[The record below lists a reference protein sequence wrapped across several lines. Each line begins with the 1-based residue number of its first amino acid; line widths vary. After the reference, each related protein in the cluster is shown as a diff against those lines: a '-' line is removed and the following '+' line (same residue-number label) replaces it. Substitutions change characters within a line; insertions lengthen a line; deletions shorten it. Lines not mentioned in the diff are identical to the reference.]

1 MTTREPTPGP
11 DRHVTF
17 DAMRGVA
24 AITVVIGHFGMVAS
38 GSWPAH
44 YYLAV
49 DLFFTLS
56 GFVLASNYDH
66 RFAAGLAAFGFM
78 RSRAIRLWPMVLI
91 GAVLGLLVQLN
102 YSMSFGLQLHSFVSF
117 MLACFGLP
125 SPAWPLVQ
133 PAQLFPINTVFWTLM
148 LEFWVANLTFAVF
161 WKWLHGPWLW
171 ALIAAGLAGLIASE
185 HTYQNLAGGW
195 GWGNWAVGLARVVY
209 AFFLGVALSRRFP
222 TGIPAIRLPGW
233 IYVVD
238 LAAVLFI
245 QPGDGLGVVDL
256 IDVILVLPALL
267 VLAAGAREP
276 SSRIGATLGDVSY
289 ALYALHLPFLVEG
302 ASLLLPSGLKVAPSG
317 IGFYA
322 AMAGAVVV
330 LIVLSLLVDRLVD
343 RPMRRWLT
351 RIAAQ

>member
-1 MTTREPTPGP
+1 
-11 DRHVTF
+11 
-17 DAMRGVA
+17 
-24 AITVVIGHFGMVAS
+24 
-38 GSWPAH
+38 
-44 YYLAV
+44 
-49 DLFFTLS
+49 
-56 GFVLASNYDH
+56 
-66 RFAAGLAAFGFM
+66 
-78 RSRAIRLWPMVLI
+78 
-91 GAVLGLLVQLN
+91 
-102 YSMSFGLQLHSFVSF
+102 
-117 MLACFGLP
+117 
-125 SPAWPLVQ
+125 
-133 PAQLFPINTVFWTLM
+133 
-148 LEFWVANLTFAVF
+148 
-161 WKWLHGPWLW
+161 
-171 ALIAAGLAGLIASE
+171 
-185 HTYQNLAGGW
+185 
-195 GWGNWAVGLARVVY
+195 VGLARVVY